1 MSDIRKSVVVV
12 AVAMALMLAMAV
24 LLSGPAVPSYA
35 DTVPTPVGAQAGS
48 GNTSWL
54 AVDFASASAKAADGA
69 SSGFQLPGY
78 DSLDVQFVI
87 DQNDAATNTITIN
100 AQWSNDNSNWSDG
113 PAIVSA
119 NAADADG
126 MVQVANMGRYT
137 RMYYNL
143 TNTNTVTVTVK
154 AIAKP

>member
-24 LLSGPAVPSYA
+24 LFSGPAVPSYA
-35 DTVPTPVGAQAGS
+35 DTVPTPAGAQAGS

-78 DSLDVQFVI
+78 DSLDVQYVI
-87 DQNDAATNTITIN
+87 DQGTSTNTITIN

-113 PAIVSA
+113 PAIVSD
-119 NAADADG
+119 NSADADG
-126 MVQVANMGRYT
+126 MVQIANMGRYT
-137 RMYYNL
+137 RMYYNV